1 MVPISLKQTWQETA
15 LVKITTTAVLFK
27 YTCNVFL
34 STALI
39 LPSASVPEPFGW
51 NITLYFTIH
60 NQSPYENFAHLKQL
74 WTKDN
79 KNCEARRHL
88 KTLQNKPS
96 VAFLINYTIILFPL
110 CNFTFYLKHSM
121 ISGVQLGGSKP
132 NALQRILL
140 SIHVDSIY
148 SVYKTSMSIIM

>member
-1 MVPISLKQTWQETA
+1 M
-15 LVKITTTAVLFK
+15 
-27 YTCNVFL
+27 
-34 STALI
+34 
-39 LPSASVPEPFGW
+39 
-51 NITLYFTIH
+51 
-60 NQSPYENFAHLKQL
+60 
-74 WTKDN
+74 
-79 KNCEARRHL
+79 RHL

-96 VAFLINYTIILFPL
+96 VAFLINYITILFPL

-140 SIHVDSIY
+140 SIHIDSIY